1 MIQSEP
7 QMCCCAAAFFSAC
20 RILGIILL
28 PNMLVSSLGHQ
39 SLTQHGGMSCHVM
52 SCHVML
58 VHTIFWR
65 GDRFFYCTG
74 ASHAVLHHHV
84 SLRNIL
90 CQNPLKK
97 RISNLFKNEDTEVKK
112 SPTPR
117 LPREAKPRRPK
128 VCCTVCRTSDPGWR
142 LQYD

>member
-1 MIQSEP
+1 MMLSLELLYFRFVDACKINDTVRTSDVLLRS
-7 QMCCCAAAFFSAC
+7 FFFVAC
-20 RILGIILL
+20 PILGINLL

-58 VHTIFWR
+58 IHTIFWR

-84 SLRNIL
+84 SLRNI
-90 CQNPLKK
+90 
-97 RISNLFKNEDTEVKK
+97 
-112 SPTPR
+112 
-117 LPREAKPRRPK
+117 
-128 VCCTVCRTSDPGWR
+128 
-142 LQYD
+142 